1 MPSSS
6 LNLSELNGTN
16 GFVIQ
21 DSSNEFP
28 YSSFSVSGV
37 GDINGDGFTDLIVHR
52 VALVYGPYG
61 LGNDQ
66 TRPSYVVFGGPN
78 VGASGG
84 IDLSTLDGSNGFRLN
99 GLIQTF
105 YSTEVTTVTTT
116 SDINGDGIA
125 DLIIGEFDADPN
137 GIRDAGSTYV
147 VFGSTTVG
155 AGGSVE
161 LSSLDGDN
169 GFVINGINQFDSLG
183 SSVISGSDINGDGIA
198 DLIISAPDA
207 DPNGIRDAGSTYV
220 VFGGTTVGAAGSVDP
235 SSLDGTNGFVIN
247 GINRDDF
254 LGGSV
259 ISGSDINA
267 DGIADLIISAPFADP
282 NGITNAGSTYVV
294 FGGTTVGAGG
304 SVELSSLDG
313 DNGFVI
319 NGINP
324 TDFLGETVISGSDIN
339 ADGIA
344 DLIIG
349 APFAD
354 PNGISSAGSTYVVF
368 GGTTVGAGG
377 NVDPS
382 SLDSSNGFVIN
393 GINPTDRL
401 GGSVISTSDINADG
415 IADLIIGVPFADPN
429 GITDAGSTYVVFG
442 GTTVAA
448 EGSVEASSLDGING
462 FVING
467 INPGDFLGGSVIS
480 TSDINGDGI
489 ADLIISDPYADPN
502 GISNAG
508 FTYVVFGGT
517 TVGAGGNVDPS
528 SLDGTNGFVI
538 NGTNSSDFFGRS
550 VISTSD
556 INADGIADL
565 IIGAR
570 GADPNGINDAG
581 STFVLFGGT
590 NIGGDG
596 ILNLSALDGNNGF
609 VINGVVAGEQSG
621 DSISGVGD
629 VNGDGI
635 DDVIIGAVGANTSY
649 VVFGSAVS
657 PSDPTPV
664 DPVVNPTAVNDRG
677 MTTLNTP
684 LAVNVIANDTD
695 ANGNPLQISS
705 FDTIST
711 KGGSITLNDNGTVDD
726 LSDDLLV
733 YTPASDL
740 LGFDSFSYT
749 IDNGIGGTATAT
761 VNVAVFS
768 QVGTFGNDVL
778 TGSSEGDF
786 IRGGAG
792 DDLVD
797 GTEGNDKLLG
807 NWGNDIL
814 VGGEGNDLLAGG
826 LGNDLLVG
834 GAGSDRFLLVSNLE
848 TDTIADFES
857 GVDALA
863 LFGTLTFGQLDVTQS
878 DNDTLISVTGTGEV
892 LATLSGVQAN
902 LLTAAD
908 FTTL

>member
-1 MPSSS
+1 MPSSTI
-6 LNLSELNGTN
+6 NLSELNGTN

-28 YSSFSVSGV
+28 YSSFSVSRV
-37 GDINGDGFTDLIVHR
+37 GDINGDGFTDLIVQR
-52 VALVYGPYG
+52 VLLSYSPYEVG
-61 LGNDQ
+61 YNK

-84 IDLSTLDGSNGFRLN
+84 INLSTLDGSNGFRLN

-125 DLIIGEFDADPN
+125 DLIISAPDADPN

-161 LSSLDGDN
+161 LSSLDGSN
-169 GFVINGINQFDSLG
+169 GFVINGINEFDRLG
-183 SSVISGSDINGDGIA
+183 RSVINGSDINGDGIA
-198 DLIISAPDA
+198 DLIIGYPDADPNGIRNAGSTYVVFGGTTVGATGSVDPSSLDGSNGFVINGINPDDRLGGSVISSSDINADGIADLIIGDPGA

-220 VFGGTTVGAAGSVDP
+220 VFGGTTVAAGGSVEA
-235 SSLDGTNGFVIN
+235 SSLDGSNGFVIN
-247 GINRDDF
+247 GINQFDGVGR
-254 LGGSV
+254 SV
-259 ISGSDINA
+259 ISDSDING
-267 DGIADLIISAPFADP
+267 DGIADLIISNAYADP
-282 NGITNAGSTYVV
+282 NGIRDAGSTYVV
-294 FGGTTVGAGG
+294 FGGTTVAAGG

-313 DNGFVI
+313 SNGFVI
-319 NGINP
+319 NGINQFDGVGRSVISGSDINSDGMADLIISTP
-324 TDFLGETVISGSDIN
+324 NADPNGIRDAGSTYVVFGGTTVAAGGSLEPSSLDGSNGFIINGINEYGYLGRSVSSGSDIN

-349 APFAD
+349 APDAD
-354 PNGISSAGSTYVVF
+354 PNGIRNAGSTYVVF

-382 SLDSSNGFVIN
+382 SLDGSNGFVIN
-393 GINPTDRL
+393 GINPGDRL
-401 GGSVISTSDINADG
+401 GGSVISSSDINADG
-415 IADLIIGVPFADPN
+415 IADLIIGDPF
-429 GITDAGSTYVVFG
+429 
-442 GTTVAA
+442 
-448 EGSVEASSLDGING
+448 
-462 FVING
+462 
-467 INPGDFLGGSVIS
+467 
-480 TSDINGDGI
+480 
-489 ADLIISDPYADPN
+489 ADPN

-508 FTYVVFGGT
+508 SISIVFGGMNL
-517 TVGAGGNVDPS
+517 GAGG
-528 SLDGTNGFVI
+528 SLDL
-538 NGTNSSDFFGRS
+538 SS
-550 VISTSD
+550 
-556 INADGIADL
+556 
-565 IIGAR
+565 
-570 GADPNGINDAG
+570 
-581 STFVLFGGT
+581 
-590 NIGGDG
+590 
-596 ILNLSALDGNNGF
+596 LDGNNGF
-609 VINGVVAGEQSG
+609 VLNGIAVNEG
-621 DSISGVGD
+621 SGVSLSGAGD

-635 DDVIIGAVGANTSY
+635 DDVIIAAPSANNTSY

-657 PSDPTPV
+657 PSEPAPV
-664 DPVVNPTAVNDRG
+664 DPTAVNDTRF
-677 MTTLNTP
+677 TTLNTP

-711 KGGSITLNDNGTVDD
+711 QGGSITLNDNGTVDD

-768 QVGTFGNDVL
+768 QVGTFGNDTL
-778 TGSSEGDF
+778 TGSSVGDF

-792 DDLVD
+792 DDFVD

-814 VGGEGNDLLAGG
+814 VGGEGNDLLVGG

-863 LFGTLTFGQLDVTQS
+863 LFGSLTFGQLDITQS
-878 DNDTLISVTGTGEV
+878 NDDTLISVTGTGEV
-892 LATLSGVQAN
+892 LATLTGVQAN

-908 FTTL
+908 FINI